1 MSESSSGSPSGA
13 GEAGAEQTGPE
24 RELRVV
30 LVVAAAENGTIGREG
45 DLPWRLP
52 RDLKR
57 FKRLTK
63 GHPMIM
69 GRKTWES
76 IGKKP
81 LPKRPTVVITRQEDY
96 ELPEGVGRA
105 SDVPS
110 AIAQAAELGP
120 LPVIVAGG
128 AGIYEQ
134 SLPLAD
140 SLELTRVH
148 AEVEGDTRFPL
159 EAMEGWEL
167 VSSER
172 HEPDEKHALAHT
184 FETWRPRFD
193 SEGLGIL
200 AYLRQIKASTGDD
213 LREWALGLEVFSD
226 AACVVAALAAGRLLR
241 ECRERGEDTPNV
253 EALAASEFLLAQP
266 SALAERRAREAW
278 GRETGWALSVEWAEL
293 AAEVLHRAG
302 WAASPEACLE
312 RVRGALSAW
321 VERRHALVQPGSG
334 SDSAKESS

>member
-1 MSESSSGSPSGA
+1 VPPADPGQGRGVTLAAEPA
-13 GEAGAEQTGPE
+13 GEAPAI
-24 RELRVV
+24 L

-81 LPKRPTVVITRQEDY
+81 LPKRPTVVVTRQEDY
-96 ELPEGVGRA
+96 ELPEGVARA

-110 AIAQAAELGP
+110 SLALAATLGP
-120 LPVIVAGG
+120 PPVIVAGG
-128 AGIYEQ
+128 AGIYER
-134 SLPLAD
+134 SLVLAD
-140 SLELTRVH
+140 ALELTRVH

-159 EAMEGWEL
+159 EALEGWEL
-167 VSSER
+167 VASER

-184 FETWRPRFD
+184 FETWRPTLAP
-193 SEGLGIL
+193 EGRQLL
-200 AYLRQIKASTGDD
+200 AHIRHGETSQAD
-213 LREWALGLEVFSD
+213 LREWALDLEPFGD
-226 AACVVAALAAGRLLR
+226 EACVVAALAAGRLLR
-241 ECRERGEDTPNV
+241 DSGDHSEDTPTV

-293 AAEVLHRAG
+293 AAEVVHRAG
-302 WAASPEACLE
+302 WSASREACLD
-312 RVRGALSAW
+312 RVRGALSTWA
-321 VERRHALVQPGSG
+321 ERRHALGEPPVGL
-334 SDSAKESS
+334 KEDA